1 MKEIM
6 TSKIN
11 MWQVEWPSAA
21 PVGAHLWSIMRIPT
35 LIFMI
40 HIVPGYGNS
49 EEILFYENIQS
60 LEIRENWETYPLGNH
75 QKGICNTVIK
85 KT

>member
-1 MKEIM
+1 
-6 TSKIN
+6 
-11 MWQVEWPSAA
+11 
-21 PVGAHLWSIMRIPT
+21 MRIPT

-40 HIVPGYGNS
+40 HIVPGYGNN

-75 QKGICNTVIK
+75 QKGICNKVIK
-85 KT
+85 KTQIKSYLNTNVCFILLDDHFNVDNKAEE

>member
-1 MKEIM
+1 
-6 TSKIN
+6 
-11 MWQVEWPSAA
+11 
-21 PVGAHLWSIMRIPT
+21 MRIPT

-60 LEIRENWETYPLGNH
+60 LDIRENWETYPLGNH
-75 QKGICNTVIK
+75 QKEILY
-85 KT
+85 